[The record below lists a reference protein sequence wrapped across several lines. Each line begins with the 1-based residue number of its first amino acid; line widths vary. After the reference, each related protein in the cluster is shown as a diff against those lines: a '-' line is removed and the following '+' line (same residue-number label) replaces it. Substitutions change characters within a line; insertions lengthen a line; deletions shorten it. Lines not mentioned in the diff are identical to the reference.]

1 MYHVDIAN
9 AGDYSFK
16 VKSKDYEFL
25 VDTKGKGMTPPDA
38 LLASL
43 GTCIGVYLRKYAEG
57 AKLAL
62 PGFQISVDADF
73 SREGLVCFKKIDV
86 KIDLKGVQLDERRL
100 KAMYEFIK
108 NCPVH
113 NTLKQNPEVEI
124 KLAQQI

>member
-16 VKSKDYEFL
+16 VKSKDYEFI
-25 VDTKGKGMTPPDA
+25 VDTKGKGVTPPDA

-62 PGFQISVDADF
+62 PGFHVSVEADF
-73 SREGLVCFKKIDV
+73 SKEGPACFRKIDV
-86 KIDLKGVQLDERRL
+86 RIDLSGVKFDERRL
-100 KAMYEFIK
+100 KAMLEFIK

-113 NTLKQNPEVEI
+113 ATLKQNPEVEI
-124 KLAQQI
+124 KLG